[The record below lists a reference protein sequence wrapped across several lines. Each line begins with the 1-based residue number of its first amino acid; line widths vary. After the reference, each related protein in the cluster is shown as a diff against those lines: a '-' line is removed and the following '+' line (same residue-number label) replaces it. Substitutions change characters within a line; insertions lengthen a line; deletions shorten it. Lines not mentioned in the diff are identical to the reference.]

1 MRMASSSIAHQTA
14 GGVTVG
20 VDTHGEVHVAAAFT
34 GDLGRP
40 LGHLEVPTTP
50 TGYRRLLRWAQ
61 GLGDPTPRFG
71 LEGTGSY
78 GAGLAR
84 HLRRAGCS
92 VIEVNRPNR
101 QTRHARGKS
110 DPVDAEAAAR
120 AVLSGEAAAIPKCDE
135 DRVGMIRTLRVAR
148 RSAVQSTTQVA
159 NQIKA
164 LIVTAPAELRE
175 QLRSLT
181 GGTLIETL
189 AALRPGP
196 ITTPTAAT
204 KMTMRALARRH
215 QYLGEEIATLNAEL
229 DRLTQEVAPDLCAL
243 KGVGTDV
250 AGALLVTAGDNP
262 ERLRSE
268 SSFAHLCGVAPLP
281 ASSGKTTGRHRLNRG
296 GNRQANNALWRIVIT
311 RLACHQP
318 TKDYVARRTQEGL
331 SKKEIIRCLKR
342 YVAREVFH
350 VLVST
355 RELTEAA

>member
-1 MRMASSSIAHQTA
+1 
-14 GGVTVG
+14 
-20 VDTHGEVHVAAAFT
+20 
-34 GDLGRP
+34 
-40 LGHLEVPTTP
+40 
-50 TGYRRLLRWAQ
+50 
-61 GLGDPTPRFG
+61 
-71 LEGTGSY
+71 
-78 GAGLAR
+78 
-84 HLRRAGCS
+84 
-92 VIEVNRPNR
+92 
-101 QTRHARGKS
+101 
-110 DPVDAEAAAR
+110 
-120 AVLSGEAAAIPKCDE
+120 VLSGEAAAIPKCDE

-164 LIVTAPAELRE
+164 LIVTAPVELRE

-204 KMTMRALARRH
+204 KMTMQALARRH
-215 QYLGEEIATLNAEL
+215 QYLGQEIAAVDTEL

-243 KGVGTDV
+243 IGVGTDV
-250 AGALLVTAGDNP
+250 AGALLVAAGDNP

-268 SSFAHLCGVAPLP
+268 GSFAHLCGVAPMP
-281 ASSGKTTGRHRLNRG
+281 ASSGKTTGRHRLNPG

-311 RLACHQP
+311 RLAWHQP
-318 TKDYVARRTQEGL
+318 TKDYMARRTQEGL

-350 VLVST
+350 VLVSGC
-355 RELTEAA
+355 ELAEAA